1 MRALPRAKK
10 LTLPERRRRFSET
23 HPVPV
28 QRYAVP
34 MVTHLVYKEEHYANP
49 AACVERIRRCLGLG
63 WILTQI
69 RGPAS
74 GPFVALYQIEMGR

>member
-1 MRALPRAKK
+1 
-10 LTLPERRRRFSET
+10 
-23 HPVPV
+23 
-28 QRYAVP
+28 

-74 GPFVALYQIEMGR
+74 GPFVALYQIEMEDTP